1 MSEVRSHRSD
11 PTAHL
16 SAAVAAAAERIRHAD
31 SRCGRPADLR
41 RDLAEWA
48 QTDLGQWMLLHGGW
62 DARWARYCVD
72 YPRNHGADPQ
82 RLATLEHFY
91 LTQAP
96 GIVATQQRAE
106 IFAQVLT
113 ELVTPDAVAMAVPC
127 GYMDELL
134 RLPGAAAAGA
144 LIGVDVEASALAGAQ
159 ANAHEHGLMPQ
170 CVLAQGDAWDLA
182 GAQVV
187 TGDAATYR
195 RAAGGGSDVVV
206 SNGLNMYVTDDD
218 EVTALY
224 RALRTPLRPGGTLVV
239 SALTPPATWD
249 LADVPAEVITRVRGL
264 MVINPMM
271 WGNYRSVAV
280 TTAQLAAAD
289 FAVREVR
296 CDQRRIFPTFVA
308 TAV

>member
-1 MSEVRSHRSD
+1 MSEVRSHLSD
-11 PTAHL
+11 PTARL
-16 SAAVAAAAERIRHAD
+16 PTAVDAAQERIRHAD
-31 SRCGRPADLR
+31 ARCGRQADLL

-48 QTDLGQWMLLHGGW
+48 ETDLGKWMLLHGGW

-82 RLATLEHFY
+82 RLASLEHFY

-106 IFAQVLT
+106 IFAQVLAD
-113 ELVTPDAVAMAVPC
+113 VTPNSVAMAVPC

-134 RLPGAAAAGA
+134 RLPDAAAARV
-144 LIGVDVEASALAGAQ
+144 LIGVDAEAAALAGAQ
-159 ANAHEHGLMPQ
+159 ANAHAHGLMPQ

-195 RAAGGGSDVVV
+195 RAVCGGSDVVV
-206 SNGLNMYVTDDD
+206 SNGLNMYVADDD

-249 LADVPAEVITRVRGL
+249 LADVPSEVITRVRGL
-264 MVINPMM
+264 MVINPMR
-271 WGNYRSVAV
+271 WGNYRSVGV
-280 TTAQLAAAD
+280 TCAQLEAAG

-296 CDQRRIFPTFVA
+296 CDQRQIFPTFVA